1 MKNCKIVIMTLDLTK
16 KIIAWVGA
24 LSLLALIIIFGIFV
38 PTLSYI
44 KKTADESYKLRVFLE
59 QKYEQSLRSRITRKK
74 LGEIKSSA
82 VNFYPFLFKSGDEL
96 KLITFLE
103 ILSAKHN
110 IAQTIN
116 NSTLDKTGGN
126 RTANISMSLGGSYA
140 NILKYLAELEASD
153 YFIYINQMQLSP
165 AFTRS
170 GETTP
175 TTNLNLTIELY
186 VNQ

>member
-1 MKNCKIVIMTLDLTK
+1 MVARVSILFVLFLGK
-16 KIIAWVGA
+16 
-24 LSLLALIIIFGIFV
+24 SLGILL
-38 PTLSYI
+38 PTLLNI
-44 KKTADESYKLRVFLE
+44 KKTADESYKLRLLLE

-74 LGEIKSSA
+74 LEEIKNSMVS
-82 VNFYPFLFKSGDEL
+82 FYPFLFKSGDEL

-103 ILSAKHN
+103 TLSAKHN
-110 IAQTIN
+110 ISQTIN
-116 NSTLDKTGGN
+116 NSNLDKLGN
-126 RTANISMSLGGSYA
+126 NQMASISMNLNGNY
-140 NILKYLAELEASD
+140 NDILKHIAELEASD

-165 AFTRS
+165 AFARN